1 MNWKRAIE
9 KNREALAAIVA
20 GLFALLNW
28 LPGEALPQTLAEK
41 ARRALRRSLVPAES
55 AARRLIVLYART
67 QEIRP
72 PAPRVQN
79 SPLPDFSTF
88 NRENKDNK
96 KPPRFRLIDPRRP
109 LVVGVSLEAPKEDWT
124 EGRKRNSGVP
134 RIRFLDEPL
143 PLVPLFAASASA
155 ATRTER
161 SPAKLLNRLAAL
173 DHALQTIPHQ
183 AKRLAA
189 LMQRRKHK
197 PPGPGRVG
205 PVRPGHPPG
214 WREKA
219 KTEVQEILK
228 ECHGLLTD
236 RVVQVPEPP

>member
-9 KNREALAAIVA
+9 KNREALVRIVT
-20 GLFALLNW
+20 GLFAVLNW
-28 LPGEALPQTLAEK
+28 LPGEALPPTLAEK

-72 PAPRVQN
+72 PAPRVPN

-109 LVVGVSLEAPKEDWT
+109 LVFGVSLEAPRED
-124 EGRKRNSGVP
+124 GNSFRNKSAGVP
-134 RIRFLDEPL
+134 RIRFLEEEL
-143 PLVPLFAASASA
+143 PLCPLFAGA
-155 ATRTER
+155 APETQGRKQPD
-161 SPAKLLNRLAAL
+161 PANLLNRLAAL
-173 DHALQTIPHQ
+173 DHALNSIPHQ
-183 AKRLAA
+183 AKRMVR

-228 ECHGLLTD
+228 
-236 RVVQVPEPP
+236 